1 MTETQTARRSLL
13 FVGIL
18 AWVGLV
24 LQFYLSLQLSLANG
38 RTVPGAIA
46 FFFSFFTIWTNFLIA
61 IGTIFTFVT
70 PKSSAGEFFSRP
82 EVQTGTAIYIAV
94 VGIVYSLV
102 LRELWSPAGAQKI
115 ADLLLHDVVPLA
127 YFVYWLLFVPK
138 SSLRWKHAL
147 WWLAYPFAYL
157 IYTMVRGRIVGTYPY
172 PFLDVTGLG
181 YGRVLANALVLLV
194 VLLGIGLLIIA
205 LSRRRAR
212 STDMSSN

>member
-70 PKSSAGEFFSRP
+70 PKSSAG
-82 EVQTGTAIYIAV
+82 
-94 VGIVYSLV
+94 
-102 LRELWSPAGAQKI
+102 
-115 ADLLLHDVVPLA
+115 
-127 YFVYWLLFVPK
+127 
-138 SSLRWKHAL
+138 
-147 WWLAYPFAYL
+147 
-157 IYTMVRGRIVGTYPY
+157 
-172 PFLDVTGLG
+172 
-181 YGRVLANALVLLV
+181 
-194 VLLGIGLLIIA
+194 
-205 LSRRRAR
+205 
-212 STDMSSN
+212 

>member
-94 VGIVYSLV
+94 VGIVYSPV

-194 VLLGIGLLIIA
+194 VFLGIGLLIIA